1 MLPILASLIQAGLPI
16 LAGAFASKGK
26 AFIEEK
32 LGVNLDNALGTEA
45 GRLEL
50 KKLEFAHEEL
60 LLGLAQQSE
69 AREFDYFKEEV
80 ADKDSARKREVALE
94 ATRASPWWAPSTVTI
109 LTFCIVFGCGY
120 LFVVIPETEVRYA
133 IIAIVTSVLNYY
145 YGTTRTSA
153 IKDVTISKQAE
164 NAK

>member
-26 AFIEEK
+26 EVIESK
-32 LGVNLDNALGTEA
+32 LGINLDNALGTET

-50 KKLEFAHEEL
+50 KKLEFAHEEFL
-60 LLGLAQQSE
+60 LAQAQQGE
-69 AREFDYFKEEV
+69 ARGFDYFKEEI
-80 ADKDSARKREVALE
+80 ADKASARAREIALE
-94 ATRASPWWAPSTVTI
+94 AARESPWWAPSTVTI
-109 LTFCIVFGCGY
+109 LTFCIIFGCGY

-164 NAK
+164 NSK